1 MPTVRYTTVNGEV
14 IAEKRG
20 EVRKFYVP
28 DPLGS
33 TVALLDNTQA
43 QTDTFSYWPYGEQ
56 RTRTGTTATPFQF
69 VGTAGYYRDSASKTY
84 VRARY
89 LDTVKTRWLTADPIL
104 FDADDANFYR
114 YVVNNAATLTDP
126 SGFVPPDFGDSLC
139 RSLHHHDQRWH
150 HCTGA
155 QWNACLKKCG

>member
-20 EVRKFYVP
+20 VVRKFYVP

-43 QTDTFSYWPYGEQ
+43 QTDSFSYWPYGEA

-69 VGTAGYYRDSASKTY
+69 VGTYGYYSDSSGRSY
-84 VRARY
+84 VRARH
-89 LDTVKTRWLTADPIL
+89 LRKDLTRCQTEDPIG
-104 FDADDANFYR
+104 FEGGDWSEYR
-114 YVVNNAATLTDP
+114 YVIANPISNRDP
-126 SGFVPPDFGDSLC
+126 SGLAP
-139 RSLHHHDQRWH
+139 
-150 HCTGA
+150 GA
-155 QWNACLKKCG
+155 PSPQPL